1 MDFLSSTIWFGKKV
15 RKNDR
20 KPELVRCKRWKQIM
34 ESEFFFKGFII
45 GFSIAA
51 PVGPIGI
58 LCIQR
63 TLAAGNVQG
72 LVTGMGAATADA
84 IYGFIAAFG
93 LTFISNFLVEQ
104 SVWFRLI
111 GGLFLA
117 YLGIK
122 AFLSKPQEQVLS
134 LGNRTIFAAYGTT
147 FFLTLTNPMT
157 ILFFAGVFAGL
168 GLVSESILY
177 TSAGLMVIGVFFG
190 SGAWWLILTGATSIL
205 RNKINDHKLAWI
217 NKASGLVILLFG
229 VAALISTVL

>member
-1 MDFLSSTIWFGKKV
+1 MT
-15 RKNDR
+15 
-20 KPELVRCKRWKQIM
+20 
-34 ESEFFFKGFII
+34 ESGLFIKGFII

-63 TLAAGNVQG
+63 TLARGNVQG
-72 LVTGMGAATADA
+72 FVTGLGAATADA

-104 SVWFRLI
+104 SLWFRLI
-111 GGLFLA
+111 GGLFLC

-122 AFLSKPQEQVLS
+122 AFLSKPQNQVLS
-134 LGNRTIFAAYGTT
+134 ETNHNTLSSYGTT

-168 GLVSESILY
+168 GMVNESIQY
-177 TSAGLMVIGVFFG
+177 TSAGLMVIGVFMG
-190 SGAWWLILTGATSIL
+190 SGTWWLILSGATGIFRSKM
-205 RNKINDHKLAWI
+205 NESKLAWV
-217 NKASGLVILLFG
+217 NKLSGFVILAFG
-229 VAALISTVL
+229 AGAVLSTVL

>member
-1 MDFLSSTIWFGKKV
+1 MET
-15 RKNDR
+15 
-20 KPELVRCKRWKQIM
+20 ELFI
-34 ESEFFFKGFII
+34 KGFII

-63 TLAAGNVQG
+63 TLSEGNIQG
-72 LVTGMGAATADA
+72 MVTGLGAATADA

-104 SVWFRLI
+104 SFWFRLI
-111 GGLFLA
+111 GGLFLC

-122 AFLSKPQEQVLS
+122 AFLSKPQDPELS
-134 LGNRTIFAAYGTT
+134 LGNRTILSAYGTT

-168 GLVSESILY
+168 GLVSESIVY
-177 TSAGLMVIGVFFG
+177 TSAGLMVIGVFLG
-190 SGAWWLILTGATSIL
+190 SGSWWLILSGATSIF
-205 RNKINDHKLAWI
+205 RSKINNHKLAWI
-217 NKASGLVILLFG
+217 NKISGFVILAFG
-229 VAALISTVL
+229 VAALISIVL

>member
-1 MDFLSSTIWFGKKV
+1 M
-15 RKNDR
+15 
-20 KPELVRCKRWKQIM
+20 M
-34 ESEFFFKGFII
+34 ESGLFIKGFIL

-63 TLAAGNVQG
+63 TLSGGNVQG
-72 LVTGMGAATADA
+72 LVTGLGAATAD
-84 IYGFIAAFG
+84 IAAFG

-111 GGLFLA
+111 GGLFLC

-122 AFLSKPQEQVLS
+122 AFLSKPQDRTLS
-134 LGNRTIFAAYGTT
+134 LGNRTPFSAYGTT
-147 FFLTLTNPMT
+147 FFLTLTNPVT

-168 GLVSESILY
+168 GMVSESIQY
-177 TSAGLMVIGVFFG
+177 TSAGLMVVGVFTG

-205 RNKINDHKLAWI
+205 RNKINDHKLAWV
-217 NKASGLVILLFG
+217 NKISGLVILAFG
-229 VAALISTVL
+229 VAAVLSTVL

>member
-1 MDFLSSTIWFGKKV
+1 
-15 RKNDR
+15 
-20 KPELVRCKRWKQIM
+20 M
-34 ESEFFFKGFII
+34 ESELFIKGFII

-63 TLAAGNVQG
+63 TLSQGNIQG
-72 LVTGMGAATADA
+72 LVTGLGAATADA

-111 GGLFLA
+111 GGLFLC

-122 AFLSKPQEQVLS
+122 AFLSKPQDPMLFV
-134 LGNRTIFAAYGTT
+134 GNRTIFSDYGTT

-168 GLVSESILY
+168 GLVNESIAY
-177 TSAGLMVIGVFFG
+177 TSAGLMVIGVFIG
-190 SGAWWLILTGATSIL
+190 SGTWWLLLSGATSIL
-205 RNKINDHKLAWI
+205 RSKINDQKLAWI
-217 NKASGLVILLFG
+217 NKISGVVILVFG
-229 VAALISTVL
+229 VAALLSAVF

>member
-1 MDFLSSTIWFGKKV
+1 M
-15 RKNDR
+15 
-20 KPELVRCKRWKQIM
+20 M
-34 ESEFFFKGFII
+34 ESGLFFKGFII

-63 TLAAGNVQG
+63 TLAGGNVQG
-72 LVTGMGAATADA
+72 LVTGLGAATADA

-104 SVWFRLI
+104 SIWIRLI
-111 GGLFLA
+111 GGLFLC

-122 AFLSKPQEQVLS
+122 AFLSKPQSPVRS
-134 LGNRTIFAAYGTT
+134 VANRNTISSYGTT

-168 GLVSESILY
+168 GMVNESIQY
-177 TSAGLMVIGVFFG
+177 TSAGLMVIGVFIG
-190 SGAWWLILTGATSIL
+190 SGAWWLILSSATGIL
-205 RNKINDHKLAWI
+205 RNKINERKLAWV
-217 NKASGLVILLFG
+217 NKISGFVILAFG
-229 VAALISTVL
+229 LGAVLSTVL